1 MNTTR
6 PHPKSLKISAKRKK
20 RAPWSGMKTTPV
32 GFGTH
37 LLRNGYQIQI
47 FKDNVYSKFYQHLY
61 IE

>member
-1 MNTTR
+1 
-6 PHPKSLKISAKRKK
+6 